1 MYHTTLNL
9 ILAYTWLLVAF
20 AMIGKFGIS
29 AAFGEIYIYT
39 GELFPTVVRSFIL
52 GFCGVGARLGATLS
66 PYIYHL
72 VSIRMGLI
80 SFFCIH
86 VFLKTPT
93 FSFFIFCS
101 QLLFLNVYKSV
112 TIDPYILT
120 CYKLIICITHSQRK
134 QSTMHFFLHSCFL

>member
-93 FSFFIFCS
+93 FSF
-101 QLLFLNVYKSV
+101 LFFAANY
-112 TIDPYILT
+112 
-120 CYKLIICITHSQRK
+120 
-134 QSTMHFFLHSCFL
+134 CF

>member
-86 VFLKTPT
+86 VFLKIYYLPSVFYFLQPT
-93 FSFFIFCS
+93 IVS
-101 QLLFLNVYKSV
+101 K
-112 TIDPYILT
+112 
-120 CYKLIICITHSQRK
+120 CI
-134 QSTMHFFLHSCFL
+134 